1 MMRDN
6 RVRRILNGKAAIA
19 CGIVTLAV
27 VPQLAAG
34 SAVDMMSGI
43 LVYAILAVGLYVQ
56 IGLLGLVN
64 FGFSAFFGAG
74 SYVGAL
80 MLLKGTPMLAPSLGV
95 TLAAVGLL
103 ALVVGIL
110 ALRAVGNAFIMIT
123 LTFSQLL
130 YVLAQADDK
139 WTGGA
144 NGLSGVKRPV
154 LAASLNLDMS
164 TDAGFYYLC
173 LAAFLVTIAFVRL
186 LQGSSLGAVMVGI
199 RENEMRMRVLGYS
212 VQRYKLAGFV
222 ISAMLGGF
230 AGFLNAAL
238 LGYVGPTS
246 LFWTTS
252 GEAILMVILG
262 GAGQLAGPVVGAAV
276 FVALSHYATQITD
289 HWRLIVGVIF
299 IAVVLLAPQGLVPL
313 LRERMRAMMGRQGKN
328 EQAALPSDDAAVK
341 WQR

>member
-1 MMRDN
+1 MKAEHPL
-6 RVRRILNGKAAIA
+6 RRGFNGKAATAFGIIA
-19 CGIVTLAV
+19 
-27 VPQLAAG
+27 LAALPLLTAG
-34 SAVDMMSGI
+34 AAVDVMSGI

-74 SYVGAL
+74 AYVAAL
-80 MLLKGTPMLAPSLGV
+80 LLLKGTPMLAGSLGL
-95 TLAAVGLL
+95 TLAAVALL
-103 ALVVGIL
+103 ALVVGVL

-144 NGLSGVKRPV
+144 NGLSGVRRTRLPDW
-154 LAASLNLDMS
+154 LSLDLS
-164 TDAGFYYLC
+164 TDTGFYYLC
-173 LAAFLVTIAFVRL
+173 LVAFLVTVAFVRL

-222 ISAMLGGF
+222 ISAVLGGV
-230 AGFLNAAL
+230 AGFLNATL

-262 GAGQLAGPVVGAAV
+262 GAGQLAGPVVGAAL

-299 IAVVLLAPQGLVPL
+299 IAVVLLAPEGLVPL
-313 LRERMRAMMGRQGKN
+313 LRARLRAVFGLRGEPM
-328 EQAALPSDDAAVK
+328 ASDQSSEEAAVK
-341 WQR
+341 WQ